1 MTRKKDQGLDK
12 YLDGQ
17 SPLSRAYRSGRREE
31 PPELLDARIR
41 REAHDA
47 ISRKRKAP
55 RMPRWVP
62 LAAAAVVVM
71 SVSLLVLR
79 FERHEP
85 PLPVGGDVA
94 AVPSEEKVGRIT
106 AAPAKSVAEP
116 SPAPFPA
123 ERADSRLKKEMRDT
137 PATLSA
143 ASPPVAESIAPAAK
157 PGGKMTPASPAP
169 AGVSKFKQDSADLT
183 RQSRTE
189 ATGAAS
195 SSVPALRA
203 MAVERRAEQPKR
215 VATGLA
221 DVSAVAASG
230 EPGAYRFN
238 VTIRSPDKGCAQ
250 YANWWE
256 VVSEDGRLLY
266 RRVLVHSHVDEQ
278 PFTRDGGPV
287 AIGPDT
293 EVWVRAHQ
301 HPQGY
306 GGIAHKGSV
315 RGGFR
320 AAVPPAGFAASLSKT
335 PPLPNSCDF

>member
-1 MTRKKDQGLDK
+1 MTRKKDQDLEK

-31 PPELLDARIR
+31 PPGLLDARIR
-41 REAHDA
+41 REAHEA
-47 ISRKRKAP
+47 IGRKRKAL

-71 SVSLLVLR
+71 SVSLLVFR

-94 AVPSEEKVGRIT
+94 AVPPEEKVGRI
-106 AAPAKSVAEP
+106 AAVPAKRGAEP
-116 SPAPFPA
+116 ASFPA
-123 ERADSRLKKEMRDT
+123 ERVDSRLKKELRDA
-137 PATLSA
+137 PATLPA
-143 ASPPVAESIAPAAK
+143 ASPPIAESVAPAAK
-157 PGGKMTPASPAP
+157 PDVKMTPASPAP
-169 AGVSKFKQDSADLT
+169 ADVSKFKQDSADRA

-189 ATGAAS
+189 AVGTTTTGAQG
-195 SSVPALRA
+195 VRA

-215 VATGLA
+215 IAAGLA
-221 DVSAVAASG
+221 DVLNVTVSG
-230 EPGAYRFN
+230 EPGAYHFN

-266 RRVLVHSHVDEQ
+266 RRVLAHSHVDEQ

-293 EVWVRAHQ
+293 VVWVRAHQ

-320 AAVPPAGFAASLSKT
+320 AAVPPAGFAASLAKT
-335 PPLPNSCDF
+335 PPLLASCDF